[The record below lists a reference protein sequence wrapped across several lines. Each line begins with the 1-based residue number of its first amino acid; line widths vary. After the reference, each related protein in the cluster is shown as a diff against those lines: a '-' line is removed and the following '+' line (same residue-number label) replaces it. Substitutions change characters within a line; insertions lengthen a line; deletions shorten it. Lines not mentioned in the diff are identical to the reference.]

1 MIEREGILEILPH
14 RPPMLMV
21 DRVVELEVGRRA
33 VAVRTVTE
41 ADCEGHFPGHPVL
54 PGVHVVE
61 ALAQT
66 AAISFLADPASKGR
80 VVYLVG
86 LDKMRFRRPVR
97 PGDELRLEAQ
107 LEGERRGL
115 LTFSVRATV
124 DGQRTVDGTLMATAP
139 DLAATEPA

>member
-1 MIEREGILEILPH
+1 MIEREEILEILPH

-21 DRVVELEVGRRA
+21 DRVLELEVGKRA
-33 VAVRTVTE
+33 VATRTVTE

-66 AAISFLADPASKGR
+66 AAITFLADPAHRGR

-86 LDKMRFRRPVR
+86 LDRIRFRRPVR
-97 PGDELRLEAQ
+97 PGDVLRLEAEVQ
-107 LEGERRGL
+107 AERRGL
-115 LTFSVRATV
+115 LTFSVKATI
-124 DGQRTVDGTLMATAP
+124 DGQRAVDGTLMATAP
-139 DLAATEPA
+139 AAAEGPAE